1 MTNDAL
7 RTILP
12 IAGWGEERARA
23 VDITGG
29 ADPILPTPFRIGET
43 GAAALAAVGL
53 AVSDLWALRTGRGQ
67 EVAVDTRQA
76 TASLR
81 STHYMQLDGAPVST
95 ERNAVMGVYPARSG
109 RWSYLH
115 CNFPNHRAAALRV
128 LGVPEDRE
136 AVRQAVA
143 TWDALELEEA
153 IIAAR
158 GAGGMVRTMEEW
170 ARHPQAAAIA
180 SLPLMEIVQISD
192 APREPLPDGD
202 RPLSGIRVLD
212 LTRVLAGP
220 TCARTLAEHG
230 ADVLKITAAHLPN
243 LGYQEYDTGHG
254 KLSAHLDL
262 REPKD
267 VQTLHGLVREVDVF
281 SQGYRP
287 GTLDD
292 RGFSPGAL
300 ATLRPGIVYVSLCAF
315 GHVGPW
321 ASRRGFDTVVQTV
334 SGITTRQGEL
344 FPGATPGPQ
353 FYPVSAI
360 DYLTGYLMA
369 FGALVA
375 LARRARRGG
384 SWLVRISL
392 AQTGRWLVGRGL
404 VPEHLLGDVPKE
416 FTAAER
422 ERWSMTSDTPA
433 GRLRHLAPVL
443 RLSET
448 PPYWA
453 RPSVPLGYHAPVWPE
468 RVTSAGGRRTLAA
481 P

>member
-1 MTNDAL
+1 MTNEAL
-7 RTILP
+7 HTLLP
-12 IAGWGEERARA
+12 IAAWPEERARA
-23 VDITGG
+23 VEFTGG
-29 ADPILPTPFRIGET
+29 TDPILPTPFRIGET
-43 GAAALAAVGL
+43 SAAALAAVGL
-53 AVSDLWALRTGRGQ
+53 AVADVWELRTGRRQ

-81 STHYMQLDGAPVST
+81 SGHYMQMDGTHVST
-95 ERNAVMGVYPARSG
+95 ERNTVMGVYPAKHG

-143 TWDALELEEA
+143 NWDALELEEA
-153 IIAAR
+153 IITAH
-158 GAGGMVRTMEEW
+158 GAGGMVRTMDEW
-170 ARHPQAAAIA
+170 AEYPQAAAIA
-180 SLPLMEIVQISD
+180 SLPLMEIVKIGDS
-192 APREPLPDGD
+192 PPETLPDGD
-202 RPLSGIRVLD
+202 RPLSGVRVLD

-243 LGYQEYDTGHG
+243 IGYQEYDTGHG
-254 KLSAHLDL
+254 KFSAHLDL
-262 REPKD
+262 REPKALE
-267 VQTLHGLVREVDVF
+267 TLRRLVREADVF

-287 GTLDD
+287 GTLGN
-292 RGFSPGAL
+292 RGLSPEAL
-300 ATLRPGIVYVSLCAF
+300 AHLRPGIVYVSLSAF
-315 GHVGPW
+315 SHVGPW
-321 ASRRGFDTVVQTV
+321 AARRGFDTVVQTV
-334 SGITTRQGEL
+334 SGITSRQGEL

-375 LARRARRGG
+375 LTRRAREGG

-392 AQTGRWLVGRGL
+392 AQTGRWLVGRGQ
-404 VPEHLLGDVPKE
+404 VPEAELTDVPKE
-416 FTAAER
+416 FTPAELA
-422 ERWSMTSDTPA
+422 RWSMASDTPV
-433 GRLRHLAPVL
+433 GQLHHLGPVV

-448 PPYWA
+448 PPRWA
-453 RPSVPLGYHAPVWPE
+453 RPSVPLGYNEPVWP
-468 RVTSAGGRRTLAA
+468 ARTT
-481 P
+481 

>member
-1 MTNDAL
+1 MTREAL

-12 IAGWGEERARA
+12 IAGWGDERVRT
-23 VDITGG
+23 VDMTGG
-29 ADPILPTPFRIGET
+29 TDPILPTPFRIGET
-43 GAAALAAVGL
+43 SAAALAAVGL

-81 STHYMQLDGAPVST
+81 SGHYMQMDGAHVST
-95 ERNAVMGVYPARSG
+95 ERNTVMGVYPAKNG

-115 CNFPNHRAAALRV
+115 CNFPNHRAAALSV

-136 AVRQAVA
+136 AVRKAVA
-143 TWDALELEEA
+143 QWDALELEEA
-153 IIAAR
+153 IIAAK
-158 GAGGMVRTMEEW
+158 GAGGMVRTMDEW
-170 ARHPQAAAIA
+170 AKHPQAAAIA
-180 SLPLMEIVQISD
+180 SLPLMEIVKIGDS
-192 APREPLPDGD
+192 APEKLPDGD

-230 ADVLKITAAHLPN
+230 ADVLKITGAHLPN
-243 LGYQEYDTGHG
+243 IGYQEYDTGHG

-262 REPKD
+262 REQKD
-267 VQTLHGLVREVDVF
+267 VEILRGLAREADVF

-287 GTLDD
+287 GTLGT
-292 RGFSPGAL
+292 RGFSPEAL
-300 ATLRPGIVYVSLCAF
+300 AKLRPGIVFVSLCAF
-315 GHVGPW
+315 SHVGPW

-334 SGITTRQGEL
+334 SGITSRQGEL
-344 FPGATPGPQ
+344 FPGAASGPQ

-375 LARRARRGG
+375 LGRRAREGG

-392 AQTGRWLVGRGL
+392 AQTGRWLVGRGQ
-404 VPEHLLGDVPKE
+404 VPEAELKDVPKE
-416 FTAAER
+416 FTPDEL
-422 ERWSMTSDTPA
+422 ERWSMTSDTPM
-433 GRLRHLAPVL
+433 GRLRHLAPVV
-443 RLSET
+443 RLSKT
-448 PPYWA
+448 RPRWA
-453 RPSVPLGYHAPVWPE
+453 RPSVPLGHNEPVWPA
-468 RVTSAGGRRTLAA
+468 RS
-481 P
+481 

>member
-1 MTNDAL
+1 MIQSATTTEAEAL
-7 RTILP
+7 RTILAT
-12 IAGWGEERARA
+12 AGWGVERARTVA
-23 VDITGG
+23 ITGDS
-29 ADPILPTPFRIGET
+29 DPILPTPFRIGKRSAP
-43 GAAALAAVGL
+43 GLAAVGI
-53 AVSDLWALRTGRGQ
+53 AVSELWHLRTGRWQ

-81 STHYMQLDGAPVST
+81 SGHYMKMEGAPVST
-95 ERNAVMGVYPARSG
+95 ERNAVMGVYPARNG

-143 TWDALELEEA
+143 KWDALELEEA
-153 IIAAR
+153 VIAAK

-170 ARHPQAAAIA
+170 AQHPQAAAIA
-180 SLPLMEIVQISD
+180 SLPLLEIIKIGDS
-192 APREPLPDGD
+192 PPEKLPDGD
-202 RPLSGIRVLD
+202 RPLSGVRVLD

-230 ADVLKITAAHLPN
+230 ADVLKITGPHLPH

-262 REPKD
+262 RESKD
-267 VQTLHGLVREVDVF
+267 LETLRGLVRDGDVF

-287 GTLDD
+287 GTLGN
-292 RGFSPGAL
+292 RGLSPEEL
-300 ATLRPGIVYVSLCAF
+300 AQLRPGIVYVSLCAF
-315 GHVGPW
+315 SHVGPW

-334 SGITTRQGEL
+334 SGITSRQGEL
-344 FPGATPGPQ
+344 FPGAAPGPQ

-375 LARRARRGG
+375 LTRRVREGG

-392 AQTGRWLVGRGL
+392 GQTGCWL
-404 VPEHLLGDVPKE
+404 
-416 FTAAER
+416 
-422 ERWSMTSDTPA
+422 A
-433 GRLRHLAPVL
+433 GRRRVALLAVL
-443 RLSET
+443 RRAACVHDER
-448 PPYWA
+448 A
-453 RPSVPLGYHAPVWPE
+453 RLLARHVRVDPHHPRIDPGEEHAPPGVVHVLQP
-468 RVTSAGGRRTLAA
+468 L
-481 P
+481 

>member
-12 IAGWGEERARA
+12 IAGWSDDRARE
-23 VDITGG
+23 VEITSET
-29 ADPILPTPFRIGET
+29 DPILPTPFRIGAT
-43 GAAALAAVGL
+43 SAAALAAVGL
-53 AVSDLWALRTGRGQ
+53 AVSDIWTLRTGRSQ
-67 EVAVDTRQA
+67 QVAVDARQA

-81 STHYMQLDGAPVST
+81 SGHYMQMEGAPVST
-95 ERNAVMGVYPARSG
+95 ERNTVMGVYPARNG

-115 CNFPNHRAAALRV
+115 CNFPNHRAAALSV

-136 AVRQAVA
+136 AVRKAVA
-143 TWDALELEEA
+143 GWDALELEEA
-153 IIAAR
+153 IITAK
-158 GAGGMVRTMEEW
+158 GAGGMVRTMDEW
-170 ARHPQAAAIA
+170 AKHPQAAAIA
-180 SLPLMEIVQISD
+180 SLPLMEIVKIGES
-192 APREPLPDGD
+192 APEKLPDGH

-230 ADVLKITAAHLPN
+230 ADVLKITGAHLPN

-262 REPKD
+262 REARD
-267 VQTLHGLVREVDVF
+267 VETLRGLVRDADVF

-287 GTLDD
+287 GTLGA
-292 RGFSPGAL
+292 RGFSPEAL
-300 ATLRPGIVYVSLCAF
+300 AKLRPGIVIVSLCAF

-334 SGITTRQGEL
+334 SGITSRQGEL
-344 FPGATPGPQ
+344 FPGAEPGPQ

-369 FGALVA
+369 FGAIVA
-375 LARRARRGG
+375 LTRRAREGG

-392 AQTGRWLVGRGL
+392 AQTGRWLVGRGQ
-404 VPEHLLGDVPKE
+404 VPETQLRDVPKE
-416 FTAAER
+416 FTAEEI
-422 ERWSMTSDTPA
+422 ERWSTTSETPV
-433 GRLRHLAPVL
+433 GRLRHLAPVV
-443 RLSET
+443 RMSET
-448 PPYWA
+448 PPRWA
-453 RPSVPLGYHAPVWPE
+453 RPSVPLGYNEPVWPP
-468 RVTSAGGRRTLAA
+468 RST
-481 P
+481 

>member
-1 MTNDAL
+1 MTNEAL

-12 IAGWGEERARA
+12 VAGWGEERARA
-23 VDITGG
+23 VEITGDT
-29 ADPILPTPFRIGET
+29 DPILPTPFRIGET
-43 GAAALAAVGL
+43 SAAALAAVGL
-53 AVSDLWALRTGRGQ
+53 AVSDLWALRTGRRQ
-67 EVAVDTRQA
+67 EVTLDTRQA

-81 STHYMQLDGAPVST
+81 SGHYMQMDGAHVST
-95 ERNAVMGVYPARSG
+95 ERNTVMGVYPAKNG

-115 CNFPNHRAAALRV
+115 CNFPNHRAAALSV

-143 TWDALELEEA
+143 KWDALELEEA
-153 IIAAR
+153 IIAAK
-158 GAGGMVRTMEEW
+158 GAGGMVRTMDEW

-180 SLPLMEIVQISD
+180 SLPLMEIVKIADS
-192 APREPLPDGD
+192 PPEKLPDGD
-202 RPLSGIRVLD
+202 RPLSGVRVLD

-243 LGYQEYDTGHG
+243 IGYQEYDTGHG
-254 KLSAHLDL
+254 KLSAQLDL
-262 REPKD
+262 REPKNVD
-267 VQTLHGLVREVDVF
+267 TLRELVREGDVF

-287 GTLDD
+287 GTLGT
-292 RGFSPGAL
+292 RGFSPEAL
-300 ATLRPGIVYVSLCAF
+300 AQLRPGIVVVSLCAF
-315 GHVGPW
+315 SHVGPW

-334 SGITTRQGEL
+334 SGITSRQGEL
-344 FPGATPGPQ
+344 FPGAAPGPQ

-369 FGALVA
+369 FGAMVA
-375 LARRARRGG
+375 LRRRVSEGG

-392 AQTGRWLVGRGL
+392 AQTGRWLVGRGQ
-404 VPEHLLGDVPKE
+404 VPEAELKDVPKE
-416 FTAAER
+416 FTPE
-422 ERWSMTSDTPA
+422 ELKRWSMTSDTPV
-433 GRLRHLAPVL
+433 GRLHHLAPVL

-448 PPYWA
+448 PPRWA
-453 RPSVPLGYHAPVWPE
+453 RPTVPLGHHEPVWPP
-468 RVTSAGGRRTLAA
+468 RA